1 VLAWIY
7 VLRTAAIAALLLLPK
22 TPLVVIGF
30 ATFTGF
36 IALGTVPLT
45 SGLIA
50 KMFGVKNLG
59 LLFGICFLSH
69 QVGSFFGAW
78 TGGVVFEA
86 TGSYD
91 MVWIFTAIAG
101 LFAAALHIP
110 IKDEALV
117 RQPLA
122 A

>member
-1 VLAWIY
+1 MMR
-7 VLRTAAIAALLLLPK
+7 RTGNPRAAKVAA
-22 TPLVVIGF
+22 
-30 ATFTGF
+30 
-36 IALGTVPLT
+36 
-45 SGLIA
+45 
-50 KMFGVKNLG
+50 G

-117 RQPLA
+117 RQPVA